1 MDIMELGAIGEL
13 VGGVAV
19 IGSLIYVGLQVR
31 QSNRQDLQRHEI
43 ERNESDRNFSRDTSS
58 LLMAMTDAELAGV
71 FRRGLND
78 LSDLSLD
85 EQLRLDMWLSGLLNH
100 CVAIWRR
107 GLIREAYLRT
117 WVNWLVSLIKT
128 PGGMDWWHSTKL
140 RHEPGFVQEIE
151 ALVAGP
157 NGVPAVTEVHAW
169 FRTDGRAR
177 P

>member
-19 IGSLIYVGLQVR
+19 IGSLLYLGLQVR
-31 QSNRQDLQRHEI
+31 QSNRQGAQRNEI
-43 ERNESDRNFSRDTSS
+43 ERNDSDRSFSSETSS
-58 LLMAMTDAELAGV
+58 LLMAMTDADLAGV

-107 GLIREAYLRT
+107 GLMQEPYLRT

-128 PGGMDWWHSTKL
+128 PGGTTWWISTKL
-140 RHEPGFVQEIE
+140 RHEPGFVEEIDS
-151 ALVAGP
+151 LIQGP
-157 NGVPAVTEVHAW
+157 NGVPAVNQVHPW
-169 FRTDGRAR
+169 FATDVKARA
-177 P
+177 